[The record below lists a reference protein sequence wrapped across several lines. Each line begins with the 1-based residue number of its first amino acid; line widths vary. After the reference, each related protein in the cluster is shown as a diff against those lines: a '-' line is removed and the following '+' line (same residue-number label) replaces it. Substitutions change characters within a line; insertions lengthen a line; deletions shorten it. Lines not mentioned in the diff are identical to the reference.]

1 MELGFRSVSILFS
14 FFYLSTYFILTILM
28 PVWLGWRCMY

>member
-1 MELGFRSVSILFS
+1 MSFS
-14 FFYLSTYFILTILM
+14 LSFHPFLVFYLSTYFILTILM

>member
-1 MELGFRSVSILFS
+1 MSFS
-14 FFYLSTYFILTILM
+14 LSFPSLSRFFYLSTYFILTILM